1 METDQ
6 QTPVIAN
13 RMLKWATQKEETPR
27 KVPVGQRSLD
37 YQEENETGEEKER
50 EIQMKGAGG
59 KREERRDGA
68 NLKRL
73 KATCED
79 GSKGENSYFNTMG
92 IQKR

>member
-27 KVPVGQRSLD
+27 KVPAGRRSLD
-37 YQEENETGEEKER
+37 YQEETETGEGKER

-59 KREERRDGA
+59 KREERRDVT
-68 NLKRL
+68 NL
-73 KATCED
+73 
-79 GSKGENSYFNTMG
+79 
-92 IQKR
+92 